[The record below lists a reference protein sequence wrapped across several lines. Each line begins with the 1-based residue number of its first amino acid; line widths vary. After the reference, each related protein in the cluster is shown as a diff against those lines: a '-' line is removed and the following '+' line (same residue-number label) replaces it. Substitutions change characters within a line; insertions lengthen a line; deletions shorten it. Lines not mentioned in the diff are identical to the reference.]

1 MVKKNVSGTSYDR
14 VLPCG
19 LTRGYKL
26 TVVWRVSIGTLSE
39 IWGRGRRD
47 AVYVSIVR
55 TGTPQYGGL
64 NACCLIIIGGGE
76 RSVGGRGECV

>member
-26 TVVWRVSIGTLSE
+26 TVVWR
-39 IWGRGRRD
+39 D
-47 AVYVSIVR
+47 
-55 TGTPQYGGL
+55 GGL